1 MQKNEGSRT
10 KEKSRKTIR
19 SRIISM
25 AILIAMIPLIVS
37 CCISTSFSI
46 GSGQKTAYEQLET
59 RTDSVMQQVK
69 AYVQQG
75 YSVMEGLACGTDI
88 RSLNPTLQR
97 EILVQ
102 TIENNPA
109 FILLYQQDTNGD
121 QTARTSGELGNRA
134 DRWWFIQEMQTK
146 KPFVSKSY
154 YTLSTNEAV
163 TSIVFPVFGDNNELT
178 GILAADF
185 SLSKL
190 QDIIKQYNTEDMYT
204 IVIDG
209 EGNVIAHTDEKQVQQ
224 IYNYK
229 KETKSIINNDITTEV
244 SVELPDGLKELA
256 TALLNGE
263 TGTAELKNIQ
273 GKNAIYS
280 YMPVELPGDSDDW
293 GVITVALTSAVYAN
307 TYRLIYTTLALTV
320 LMVVLVIVFAIT
332 FAKNLTQPLQ
342 KLSNVAEQIAQGDLN
357 VAITTDADDEI
368 GDVSKALGKT
378 VVRLK
383 SYINYIDEITQV
395 LNQVSKGNLCFELNY
410 DYAGEFYKVKEA
422 LFNVRSTL
430 NETIAEMKT
439 VAQVVNSESAILSD
453 GSRTLAQGT
462 TQQATSVEELSAS
475 IAQISEHV
483 KVTAQNAQNAEQLS
497 VQAQEMA
504 NKGNEQ
510 MRNMVVAMEDISES
524 SEEISKIIQSI
535 QSIASQTNL
544 LALNVAI
551 EAARAGEAGRGFAV
565 IADEVRNLAQK
576 SAEAAKSSA
585 QLIERSM
592 QNVKKGTELASDMAE
607 SLQTIV
613 DGSNQTLQLVG
624 QIAIASKEQSAS
636 IEQVTI
642 GIEQVAEVVQ
652 TTSDTAEE
660 SANTSG
666 ELAMQAEKLKEMVEQ
681 FTLNT

>member
-1 MQKNEGSRT
+1 MKEESNYT
-10 KEKSRKTIR
+10 EKSRKTIR
-19 SRIISM
+19 SKIISM
-25 AILIAMIPLIVS
+25 AILIAMIPLVVT
-37 CCISTSFSI
+37 CCISTIYSI
-46 GSGQKTAYEQLET
+46 NNGNETVYEQLES

-75 YSVMEGLACGTDI
+75 YSVMESLAYGTDI
-88 RSLNPTLQR
+88 RSLNPALQKD
-97 EILVQ
+97 ILVQ
-102 TIENNPA
+102 TIKNNPA

-121 QTARTSGELGNRA
+121 QTARSSGELGNRA
-134 DRWWFIQEMQTK
+134 DRWWFIQGMQTK

-163 TSIVFPVFGDNNELT
+163 TSIIFPVFDNKNELT

-190 QDIIKQYNTEDMYT
+190 QEIIEHYNTEDMYT

-229 KETKSIINNDITTEV
+229 KETKSVIQGDVTTEV
-244 SVELPDGLKELA
+244 SVELPKGLKELA
-256 TALLNGE
+256 NTVLNGGS
-263 TGTAELKNIQ
+263 GTAELKNIQ
-273 GKNAIYS
+273 GKNSVYY

-293 GVITVALTSAVYAN
+293 AVITVALKTAIYAS
-307 TYRLIYTTLALTV
+307 TYKLIITTLVITI
-320 LMVVLVIVFAIT
+320 LMVVLVIIFAVT
-332 FAKNLTQPLQ
+332 FARNLTQPLQ

-357 VAITTDADDEI
+357 VQVTAEANDEI
-368 GDVSKALGKT
+368 GDVSEALSKT

-383 SYINYIDEITQV
+383 SYINYIGEITQV
-395 LNQVSKGNLCFELNY
+395 LNQVSKGNLCFELHY

-430 NETIAEMKT
+430 NETISEMKT

-453 GSRTLAQGT
+453 GSQTLAQGT

-475 IAQISEHV
+475 IAQISDHV
-483 KVTAQNAQNAEQLS
+483 KITAENAKNAEQLS
-497 VQAQEMA
+497 IQAQEMVHR
-504 NKGNEQ
+504 GNEQ
-510 MRNMVVAMEDISES
+510 MRSMMGAMEDISES
-524 SEEISKIIQSI
+524 SLEIGKIIQSI

-551 EAARAGEAGRGFAV
+551 EAARAGEAGKGFAV

-576 SAEAAKSSA
+576 SADAAKNSA
-585 QLIERSM
+585 QLIEGSM
-592 QNVKKGTELASDMAE
+592 QNVKKGTQLANDMAE

-624 QIAIASKEQSAS
+624 EIAAASQEQAAA

-642 GIEQVAEVVQ
+642 GVDQVAEVIQ

-660 SANTSG
+660 SASTSSA
-666 ELAMQAEKLKEMVEQ
+666 LAVQAEKLKEMVEQ
-681 FTLNT
+681 FTLNV

>member
-1 MQKNEGSRT
+1 MQKKEGSNR
-10 KEKSRKTIR
+10 KSIR

-25 AILIAMIPLIVS
+25 AILIAMIPLVVS
-37 CCISTSFSI
+37 CCLSTSFSI
-46 GSGQKTAYEQLET
+46 GSGNRTVYEQLET
-59 RTDSVMQQVK
+59 RTDSVMQQVR

-75 YSVMEGLACGTDI
+75 YSVMESLACGTDI
-88 RSLNPTLQR
+88 RSLNPTLQKQ
-97 EILVQ
+97 ILMQ

-163 TSIVFPVFGDNNELT
+163 TSIVFPVFSNNNELT

-190 QDIIKQYNTEDMYT
+190 QEIIEQYNTEDMYT

-229 KETKSIINNDITTEV
+229 KETKSVIENDVTTEV
-244 SVELPDGLKELA
+244 PVDLPEGLKELA
-256 TALLNGE
+256 TDLLNGKS
-263 TGTAELKNIQ
+263 GTAELKNIQ
-273 GKNAIYS
+273 GKNSVYC
-280 YMPVELPGDSDDW
+280 YMPVEVPGDSDSW
-293 GVITVALTSAVYAN
+293 GVITVALKSAIYAS
-307 TYRLIYTTLALTV
+307 TYKLIVTTLILTV
-320 LMVVLVIVFAIT
+320 LMVVFVIIFAII

-342 KLSNVAEQIAQGDLN
+342 KLSGVAEQIAQGDLN
-357 VAITTDADDEI
+357 VQITAEANDEI
-368 GDVSKALGKT
+368 GDVSEALAKT

-383 SYINYIDEITQV
+383 SYIDYIGEITQV
-395 LNQVSKGNLCFELNY
+395 LNQISKGNLCFELHY

-422 LFNVRSTL
+422 LFNLRSTL

-475 IAQISEHV
+475 IAQISDHV
-483 KVTAQNAQNAEQLS
+483 KVTAGNAKNAEQLS

-510 MRNMVVAMEDISES
+510 MRNMMVAMEDISES
-524 SEEISKIIQSI
+524 SVEINNIIQSI

-551 EAARAGEAGRGFAV
+551 EAARAGEAGKGFAV

-576 SAEAAKSSA
+576 SAEAAKTSA
-585 QLIERSM
+585 QLIERSL
-592 QNVKKGTELASDMAE
+592 QNVKKGTELANDMAE

-613 DGSNQTLQLVG
+613 DGSDKTLQLVG
-624 QIAIASKEQSAS
+624 EIATASQEQSNA

-642 GIEQVAEVVQ
+642 GIEQVAEVIQ

-660 SANTSG
+660 SASTSSA
-666 ELAMQAEKLKEMVEQ
+666 LAVQAEKLKEMVEQ
-681 FTLNT
+681 FTLNQ